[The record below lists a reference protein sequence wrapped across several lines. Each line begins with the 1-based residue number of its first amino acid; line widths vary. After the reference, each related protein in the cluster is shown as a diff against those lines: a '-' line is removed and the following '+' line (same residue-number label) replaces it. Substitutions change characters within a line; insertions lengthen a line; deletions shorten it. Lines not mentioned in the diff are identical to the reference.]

1 MTQVGSVE
9 RAVQPISVDRVAAP
23 IQARFQ
29 STPVI
34 SYPDFERVQLA
45 GAQSDVLFFNPTPTN
60 PPAFINVSGDE
71 LNRMRLE
78 LDKLKAENAA
88 LRRQAELS
96 RPGASSLAQETRKKV
111 LRPGDQIIVSVRAKY
126 LPLGKTQGSFFIGE
140 DGKIA
145 LESNNERVPLE
156 VSGMD
161 QQQAAEALRKV
172 LKLPDNAQIIV
183 EWAETSTQIPR
194 R

>member
-1 MTQVGSVE
+1 
-9 RAVQPISVDRVAAP
+9 
-23 IQARFQ
+23 
-29 STPVI
+29 
-34 SYPDFERVQLA
+34 VQLA

-96 RPGASSLAQETRKKV
+96 RPGASSLSQETKKKV

-140 DGKIA
+140 EGKIV

-161 QQQAAEALRKV
+161 PQQAAEAFRKA

-183 EWAETSTQIPR
+183 EWAETSTQIPAR
-194 R
+194 